1 MGLYTRAIM
10 ALTRSEAAVPLV
22 HNVVVPL
29 DRRIFKATKGR
40 MSLTH
45 LGSSLKRNALHD
57 LLLTTTGK
65 RSGKQRSTPVLF
77 LDHDGGYVIVGSRYG
92 TDSHPHWT
100 ANLLAKPEATVLVRG
115 REERVTARR
124 LTQQEVDDLWPRLL
138 ELYPNWAD
146 YRERTDREFRAFHLR
161 PAAVA

>member
-1 MGLYTRAIM
+1 MGLYTRVLM

-45 LGSSLKRNALHD
+45 LGSSLKRRAMQD
-57 LLLTTTGK
+57 LLLTTTGAK
-65 RSGKQRSTPVLF
+65 SGKQRSTPVLF
-77 LDHDGGYVIVGSRYG
+77 LDHDGGFVIVGSRYG
-92 TDSHPHWT
+92 TETHPHWT

-115 REERVTARR
+115 QELRVNARR
-124 LTQQEVDDLWPRLL
+124 LTPQEVEDLWPRLL
-138 ELYPNWAD
+138 EIYPNWAD
-146 YRERTDREFRAFHLR
+146 YRERTEREFRAFHLA
-161 PAAVA
+161 PA

>member
-1 MGLYTRAIM
+1 MGLYTNFVL
-10 ALTRSEAAVPLV
+10 ALSRSKAAVPLV
-22 HNVVVPL
+22 HNVIVPI
-29 DRRIFKATKGR
+29 DRRVFKLTTGR
-40 MSLTH
+40 MSLRHRGT
-45 LGSSLKRNALHD
+45 SLNRNALHD

-115 REERVTARR
+115 REEKVRAHK
-124 LTQQEVDDLWPRLL
+124 LTQSELDQLWPRLL
-138 ELYPNWAD
+138 ELYPNWRD
-146 YRERTDREFRAFHLR
+146 YRERTDREFRAFHLT
-161 PAAVA
+161 PA

>member
-1 MGLYTRAIM
+1 MGLYTRVLM

-45 LGSSLKRNALHD
+45 LGSSLKRRAMQD
-57 LLLTTTGK
+57 LLLTTTGAK
-65 RSGKQRSTPVLF
+65 SGKQRSTPVLF
-77 LDHDGGYVIVGSRYG
+77 LDRDGGFVIVGSRYG
-92 TDSHPHWT
+92 TETHPHWT

-115 REERVTARR
+115 QELRVNARR
-124 LTQQEVDDLWPRLL
+124 LTEQEVEDLWPRLL
-138 ELYPNWAD
+138 EIYPNWAD
-146 YRERTDREFRAFHLR
+146 YRERTEREFRAFHLA
-161 PAAVA
+161 PA

>member
-1 MGLYTRAIM
+1 MYTRILM

-22 HNVVVPL
+22 HHVVVPL

-45 LGSSLKRNALHD
+45 LGSSLKRRAMQD

-65 RSGKQRSTPVLF
+65 QSGKQRSTPVLF
-77 LDHDGGYVIVGSRYG
+77 LDHDGGFVIVGSRYG

-100 ANLLAKPEATVLVRG
+100 ANLLATPEATVLVRG
-115 REERVTARR
+115 RELPVNARR
-124 LTQQEVDDLWPRLL
+124 LTQLEVDDLWPRLL
-138 ELYPNWAD
+138 EIYPNWAH
-146 YRERTDREFRAFHLR
+146 YRERTDREFRAFHLT
-161 PAAVA
+161 PA